1 MRRGFLVCRGLL
13 PVALLFAWVVPASTA
28 SFSERTDRLIDR
40 LQQLGVV
47 IDRLDRCGLGLE
59 RAAYN
64 MGVNRL
70 CLSQSLR
77 DEPGLQLD
85 VLTHEAIHVVQ
96 DCLDGLDTPSSSTIS
111 LMLQSQGGFSRAQ
124 VDKFFAH
131 HLDPSTV
138 DHVLQV
144 TQSLGPL
151 QRRREVEA
159 YALQGHAGM
168 VESLLARH
176 C

>member
-1 MRRGFLVCRGLL
+1 LFFRLL
-13 PVALLFAWVVPASTA
+13 LSVALLAIWNGSAGAASL
-28 SFSERTDRLIDR
+28 SVRTDRLIDR
-40 LQQLGVV
+40 LQRLGVV
-47 IDRLDRCGLGLE
+47 IDRLDRCGPGAE

-70 CLSQSLR
+70 CLSQGLEA
-77 DEPGLQLD
+77 EPGLQLD

-96 DCLDGLDTPSSSTIS
+96 DCLAGLESPSSSTIG
-111 LMLQSQGGFSRAQ
+111 LMLQLQGGFSPAQ

-131 HLDPSTV
+131 HLDPSTA
-138 DHVLQV
+138 DHVLHV
-144 TQSLGPL
+144 TQSLGPM

-159 YALQGHAGM
+159 YALQGETGM
-168 VESLLARH
+168 VESLLAKH

>member
-1 MRRGFLVCRGLL
+1 MLGSRLLL
-13 PVALLFAWVVPASTA
+13 PIALLVAWGAPAHAVSLSA
-28 SFSERTDRLIDR
+28 RTDHLIDR

-47 IDRLDRCGLGLE
+47 IDRLDRCGPGAE

-70 CLSQSLR
+70 CLSQGLR

-96 DCLDGLDTPSSSTIS
+96 DCLAGLDTPSSSTIS
-111 LMLQSQGGFSRAQ
+111 LMLQSQGGFSRVQ

-131 HLDPSTV
+131 HLDSSTA
-138 DHVLQV
+138 DHVLRV

-159 YALQGHAGM
+159 YALQGHTGM

>member
-1 MRRGFLVCRGLL
+1 MIAR
-13 PVALLFAWVVPASTA
+13 LLFALVFLVAWVSPARAVSLEA
-28 SFSERTDRLIDR
+28 RTDRLIYQ

-47 IDRLDRCGLGLE
+47 IDRLERCGPGAE

-70 CLSQSLR
+70 CLSQGLR
-77 DEPGLQLD
+77 DQPGLQLD

-96 DCLDGLDTPSSSTIS
+96 DCLDGLESPSSSTIS
-111 LMLQSQGGFSRAQ
+111 LMLQAQGGFSPAQ
-124 VDKFFAH
+124 VDRFLTH
-131 HLDPSTV
+131 HLNHSTAA
-138 DHVLQV
+138 HVLTV

-151 QRRREVEA
+151 QRQREVEA
-159 YALQGHAGM
+159 YALQSQTGM

>member
-1 MRRGFLVCRGLL
+1 MLGHRLLASAACLV
-13 PVALLFAWVVPASTA
+13 AWGVPAA
-28 SFSERTDRLIDR
+28 AVSFSAQADHLIDR

-47 IDRLDRCGLGLE
+47 IDRLDRCGPGLE

-70 CLSQSLR
+70 CLSQGLR

-111 LMLQSQGGFSRAQ
+111 LMLEAQGGFSPAQ

-131 HLDPSTV
+131 HLDPSTA

>member
-1 MRRGFLVCRGLL
+1 MLAL
-13 PVALLFAWVVPASTA
+13 ALLASWASPARAISLSA
-28 SFSERTDRLIDR
+28 RTDRLIDR

-47 IDRLDRCGLGLE
+47 IDRLERCGPGAE

-70 CLSQSLR
+70 CLSQGLR

-96 DCLDGLDTPSSSTIS
+96 DCLDGLETPSSSTIS
-111 LMLQSQGGFSRAQ
+111 LMLQAQGGFSAEQ
-124 VDKFFAH
+124 VDKFFGH
-131 HLDPSTV
+131 HLDPLAA
-138 DHVLQV
+138 DHVLTV

-159 YALQGHAGM
+159 YALQGQTGM
-168 VESLLARH
+168 VESRY

>member
-1 MRRGFLVCRGLL
+1 MLGFRLLL
-13 PVALLFAWVVPASTA
+13 PIALLVVWGAPARAVSLSA
-28 SFSERTDRLIDR
+28 RTDHLIDR

-47 IDRLDRCGLGLE
+47 IDRLDRCGPGAE

-70 CLSQSLR
+70 CLSQGLR

-96 DCLDGLDTPSSSTIS
+96 DCLAGLDTPSSSTIS
-111 LMLQSQGGFSRAQ
+111 LMLEAQGGFSPAQ

-159 YALQGHAGM
+159 YALQGHTGM

>member
-1 MRRGFLVCRGLL
+1 MLVGWN
-13 PVALLFAWVVPASTA
+13 PSAGAASLSA
-28 SFSERTDRLIDR
+28 RTDRLMDQ

-47 IDRLDRCGLGLE
+47 IDRLDRCGPGAE
-59 RAAYN
+59 QAAYN

-70 CLSQSLR
+70 CLSEGLN

-96 DCLDGLDTPSSSTIS
+96 DCLDGLETPSSSTIG
-111 LMLQSQGGFSRAQ
+111 LMLQKQGGFSRAQ
-124 VDKFFAH
+124 VDRFFAH
-131 HLDPSTV
+131 HLDSSTAE
-138 DHVLQV
+138 HVLRV

-151 QRRREVEA
+151 QRRRELEA
-159 YALQGHAGM
+159 YALQGQTGM
-168 VESLLARH
+168 VETMLARH

>member
-1 MRRGFLVCRGLL
+1 M
-13 PVALLFAWVVPASTA
+13 
-28 SFSERTDRLIDR
+28 DQ

-47 IDRLDRCGLGLE
+47 IDRLDRCGPGAE
-59 RAAYN
+59 QAAYN

-70 CLSQSLR
+70 CLSEGLN

-96 DCLDGLDTPSSSTIS
+96 DCLDGLETPSSSTIS
-111 LMLQSQGGFSRAQ
+111 LMLQKQGGFSRAQ
-124 VDKFFAH
+124 VDRFFAH
-131 HLDPSTV
+131 HLDSSTAE
-138 DHVLQV
+138 HVLRV

-151 QRRREVEA
+151 QRRRELEA
-159 YALQGHAGM
+159 YALQGQTGM
-168 VESLLARH
+168 IETMLARH

>member
-1 MRRGFLVCRGLL
+1 MVCRGLL
-13 PVALLFAWVVPASTA
+13 PLALLLVWVAPPASTA
-28 SFSERTDRLIDR
+28 SFSERTDRLIER
-40 LQQLGVV
+40 LEGLGVE
-47 IDRLDRCGLGLE
+47 IDRLERCGPGLE

-70 CLSQSLR
+70 CLSQGLR
-77 DEPGLQLD
+77 DDPGLQLD

-111 LMLQSQGGFSRAQ
+111 LMLQSQGGFSRVQ

-131 HLDPSTV
+131 HLDPSTA

-144 TQSLGPL
+144 TQALGPL

-159 YALQGHAGM
+159 YALQGHTGM

>member
-1 MRRGFLVCRGLL
+1 MLIHLVLAS
-13 PVALLFAWVVPASTA
+13 ALLASWAAPARAISLSA
-28 SFSERTDRLIDR
+28 RTDRLIDR
-40 LQQLGVV
+40 LEQLGVV
-47 IDRLDRCGLGLE
+47 IDRLERCGPGAE

-70 CLSQSLR
+70 CLSQGLR
-77 DEPGLQLD
+77 DQPGLQLD

-96 DCLDGLDTPSSSTIS
+96 DCLDGLETPSSSTIS
-111 LMLQSQGGFSRAQ
+111 LMLQAQGGFSPAQ
-124 VDKFFAH
+124 VDRFLTH
-131 HLDPSTV
+131 HLDRSTAA
-138 DHVLQV
+138 HVLMV

-151 QRRREVEA
+151 QRQREVEA
-159 YALQGHAGM
+159 YALQGQTGM

>member
-1 MRRGFLVCRGLL
+1 MLRRRLPASAACLV
-13 PVALLFAWVVPASTA
+13 AWVIPSVAV
-28 SFSERTDRLIDR
+28 SFSAQTDRLIDR

-47 IDRLDRCGLGLE
+47 IDRLERCGPGAE

-70 CLSQSLR
+70 CLSHGLR

-111 LMLQSQGGFSRAQ
+111 LMLQSQGGFSRVQ
-124 VDKFFAH
+124 VDKFLAH
-131 HLDPSTV
+131 HLDPSTA

>member
-1 MRRGFLVCRGLL
+1 MHLRRWLG
-13 PVALLFAWVVPASTA
+13 VALLLAWGASA
-28 SFSERTDRLIDR
+28 DAVSLSGRTDRLIDR
-40 LQQLGVV
+40 LQRLGVV
-47 IDRLDRCGLGLE
+47 IDRLERCGPGAE

-70 CLSQSLR
+70 CLSKGLR

-96 DCLDGLDTPSSSTIS
+96 DCLDGLETPSSSTIS
-111 LMLQSQGGFSRAQ
+111 LMLQSQGGFSSAQ

-131 HLDPSTV
+131 HLDPSTA
-138 DHVLQV
+138 DHVLKV
-144 TQSLGPL
+144 TQTLEPL

-159 YALQGHAGM
+159 YSLQSQTGM
-168 VESLLARH
+168 VESMLARH